1 MKHIVRDLELV
12 AYLEGT
18 LSKDEVRQLKER
30 MEENGELDLL
40 YHLQLSYEKGMKEYA
55 AELIG
60 EDECI
65 ESGGTFS
72 LRDLERAGIRIAA
85 DIRFPEEEK

>member
-65 ESGGTFS
+65 EPGGTFS
-72 LRDLERAGIRIAA
+72 LRDLERAGLRIAA
-85 DIRFPEEEK
+85 DIIFPEEDK